1 MPRETKKSD
10 LLKEKGQGIAFSGE
24 IVNEDQEG
32 ITLRVGNSIF
42 EVRKDDVI
50 SKKESQ
56 GVTRVAV
63 KQDAQVIQ
71 SRSVT
76 ASSVSRRVSA
86 GLFGRFTNIFND
98 CTECSECVDCTEC
111 SECVDCTECSECVG
125 FAERFG
131 HDLAGNPRTFKS
143 PVITRRF
150 SR

>member
-1 MPRETKKSD
+1 MPKDTKKSE
-10 LLKEKGQGIAFSGE
+10 LLKEKRQGIAFSGE
-24 IVNEDQEG
+24 VVNEDQDG

-42 EVRKDDVI
+42 EIKKDDMV
-50 SKKESQ
+50 SKQASQ

-71 SRSVT
+71 SRAVV

-86 GLFGRFTNIFND
+86 GLFGRIGNFFND

-125 FAERFG
+125 FADRFG